1 MPTQVCPTL
10 EEAILRL
17 KMNRSMIEM
26 LLDNTPPD
34 AIAKLRRE
42 WVEPWEEIVRGMERD
57 TLCEHPGD
65 QDPQP

>member
-1 MPTQVCPTL
+1 MPTQVRPTL
-10 EEAILRL
+10 EEAKLRL

-26 LLDNTPPD
+26 LLGNTAPD

-42 WVEPWEEIVRGMERD
+42 WVEPWETIVKEMDRD
-57 TLCEHPGD
+57 TLCEHPRD